1 MIVFTIAL
9 TIVFMFMVFVCGFVG
24 PFMRL
29 YDEYK
34 TKKIQ
39 KELKNKKI

>member
-9 TIVFMFMVFVCGFVG
+9 TIVFVFMVFVCGIIG

-34 TKKIQ
+34 TRKIQ
-39 KELKNKKI
+39 KELKNRKI